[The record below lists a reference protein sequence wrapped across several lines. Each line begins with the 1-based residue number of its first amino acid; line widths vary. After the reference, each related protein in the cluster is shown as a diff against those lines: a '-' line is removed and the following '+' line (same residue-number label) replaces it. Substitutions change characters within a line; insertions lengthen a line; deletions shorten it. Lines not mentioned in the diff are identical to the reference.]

1 MVVCWE
7 LLEVRLLFLFNK
19 LLKEDF
25 VDFFFTNYLEIPLL
39 SLRLIDLSLSE
50 SNLVLRPVEF
60 MRVLIILLTF

>member
-1 MVVCWE
+1 MLGVIRSE
-7 LLEVRLLFLFNK
+7 TSFFINK